1 MAMNLARR
9 KSLRA
14 QIVVIVTLVV
24 AVYAGLDHVFQR
36 MTIAPSFAALER
48 EEAQEDLG
56 RVLGAIRREAEH
68 LDMRCRDWATWD
80 DTYRFV
86 QAPFDDYVRS
96 NLDTQSF
103 ADGNVNLIYVC
114 DTEGRVVWGRILD
127 LETRQPLEMAHLP
140 RERLV
145 ANHEFLVHTDAPR
158 GNPDLDPGHAWDG
171 SVWGLTLTEHG
182 PLLVSCRPIL
192 PSDGRGEVRGTVIMG
207 RLLSDAVVASLSRR
221 TAVGFDRWSLGIDA
235 LPPSEAE
242 VVDEVTASVRPV
254 VREVDD
260 ETLHVYG
267 VYPDLKSNAAVLL
280 RANVDRAISA
290 RGATAVRYALISTVS
305 AGVLLL
311 LVLLGVLQRTVLA
324 PIERLTGLAVEIG
337 RTDDSGVRLGLERE
351 DEIGILA
358 REFDSMLEK
367 LTLSRAAVVKAARSA
382 GMSEIAT
389 GILHNVGNV
398 LNSVNVSATMVSD
411 RVRNSKIAKLTRLS
425 EMVEQQGERLG
436 DFILNNPKGRHVGP
450 YLSEVSRLMT
460 VEREAV
466 LDELSNLNRGI
477 EHIRQLVNSQ
487 QDFAGQNELREPTD
501 VAALLDHALVLAEQ
515 ASPEGGTIAVVRE
528 YEHLPRVWVDRHKLT
543 EILVNLMT
551 NARQAMERARVST
564 PTLCVSLTREGERL
578 EIRVEDNGSG
588 ISAENLPRVFNHGFT
603 TKRDGHGFGLHS
615 AANAAVEMQGRLT
628 AESPGEGAG
637 STFTLELPFE
647 TTSSPS

>member
-103 ADGNVNLIYVC
+103 VDGNVNLIYVC

-337 RTDDSGVRLGLERE
+337 RTDDSGVRLELERE

-528 YEHLPRVWVDRHKLT
+528 YEHLPRVRVDRHKLT

-551 NARQAMERARVST
+551 NARQARERARVST
-564 PTLCVSLTREGERL
+564 PTLRVSLASEGEGL
-578 EIRVEDNGSG
+578 VIRVEDNGTG
-588 ISAENLPRVFNHGFT
+588 ISADNLSRIFNHGFT